1 MKRELRS
8 LYFSAFQS
16 HLWNLVL
23 SGWIERNTRPE
34 QRAMVDLKVG
44 MLAFPRDLEP
54 EQRSCSRRPRSRSPR
69 RGRRSRKARSAT

>member
-44 MLAFPRDLEP
+44 MLAFPTRT
-54 EQRSCSRRPRSRSPR
+54 SSRSRASLLSTHRAP
-69 RGRRSRKARSAT
+69 AALVADAAA